1 MPTCQGVLKW
11 IWQSISHRQKSC
23 CYVTIG
29 VLRNNQETLCAKLL
43 SVHTLLVGTCWNVEL
58 FLAENSPLKIYAETG
73 SSGLWQWWSFWK
85 NKTNTQQG
93 IFPSH
98 HKFCISWRSKPIF
111 QSYLR
116 YSRDRGFATSYFF
129 LFHTRQMRHKIQLA
143 TRKIITALSQAALKK
158 F

>member
-29 VLRNNQETLCAKLL
+29 VLGNNQETLCAKLL

-58 FLAENSPLKIYAETG
+58 FLAENSPLKYTPRQEVVG
-73 SSGLWQWWSFWK
+73 CDNGGLFVRIRQIRSRAF
-85 NKTNTQQG
+85 
-93 IFPSH
+93 FH

-111 QSYLR
+111 QRYLR

-129 LFHTRQMRHKIQLA
+129 LYHSRQMRHKIQLA
-143 TRKIITALSQAALKK
+143 AGKIITALSQAVLKK